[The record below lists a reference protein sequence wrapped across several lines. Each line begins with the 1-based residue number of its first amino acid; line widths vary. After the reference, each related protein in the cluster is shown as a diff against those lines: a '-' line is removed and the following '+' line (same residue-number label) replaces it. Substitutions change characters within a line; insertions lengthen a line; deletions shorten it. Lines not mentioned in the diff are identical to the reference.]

1 MITLIAA
8 VMARTG
14 AIGRKGE
21 LIYRLSPDM
30 RHFKTTTMGHP
41 IVMGRKT
48 FESFPNGALPGR
60 RNIVVSRRGMDPTP
74 ENAEVFPSLE
84 EAMAAA
90 ASDGKEIF
98 VIGGGDVYRQ
108 LFPKADRLV
117 LTEIDGPTPCDA
129 DTFFPEVK
137 DTEWKMESDSG
148 TLEDTKSGV
157 NYRFI
162 CLSRI

>member
-30 RHFKTTTMGHP
+30 RHFKETTMGHP

-60 RNIVVSRRGMDPTP
+60 RNIVVSRGGLDPAPDNVEIYPTP
-74 ENAEVFPSLE
+74 E
-84 EAMAAA
+84 EALSAADT
-90 ASDGKEIF
+90 DGKEIF
-98 VIGGGDVYRQ
+98 VIGGGEIYRQ
-108 LFPKADRLV
+108 LFGKADRLV
-117 LTEIDGPTPCDA
+117 LTEIDAPTPDEA
-129 DTFFPEVK
+129 DTFFPEIK
-137 DTEWKMESDSG
+137 DSDWHIESASEW
-148 TLEDTKSGV
+148 LEDPKSGV

>member
-1 MITLIAA
+1 MITLIVA

-30 RHFKTTTMGHP
+30 RHFKDTTMGHP

-60 RNIVVSRRGMDPTP
+60 RNIVVSRRGMDHTP
-74 ENAEVFPSLE
+74 ENVEVYSTPE
-84 EAMAAA
+84 EALAAA
-90 ASDGKEIF
+90 ATDGKEIF
-98 VIGGGDVYRQ
+98 VIGGGEIYRQ
-108 LFPKADRLV
+108 LFRKAARLV
-117 LTEIDGPTPCDA
+117 LTEIDAPTPNDA
-129 DTFFPEVK
+129 DTFFPEVR
-137 DTEWKMESDSG
+137 DHEWKIESDSG
-148 TLEDTKSGV
+148 KLEDPKTGV